1 MSAPDSTPVAAPLPE
16 WMIEAAGITKR
27 FPGVI
32 ANDRVSFAVR
42 PGEIHAVVGENGAG
56 KSTLMKILAG
66 LHVPDEGEIRLRGR
80 AVALRG
86 PRHAAELG
94 IGMVHQHF
102 MLIPRFTVTEN
113 VVLGTEPGGIA
124 RLDLRAGRARIL
136 DLTKRYHL
144 EIDPDAPVSRLSVG
158 QRQRVEILKVLYRGA
173 EVLILDEPTAV
184 LVPQE
189 VDELFRHLRE
199 LRQQGKTVLFI
210 SHKLDE
216 VLAIA
221 DRITV
226 LRRGRVEGTLEAH
239 EATKARLAEM
249 MVGRPVLFQLDK
261 PEPAAPEA
269 AGGGAALALE
279 DVTCRDGRRR
289 VLEGISLT
297 VRPGEIYAIAGVEG
311 NGQAEL
317 AEVIMGL
324 RRPDQGRV
332 RLLGADAT
340 QWPVEKRRAS
350 GLAVIPE
357 DRHRQALVLSMT
369 VWENALLGRH
379 RARAWRRGPLYRPG
393 AIRRRVGSEV
403 GRYDVRTP
411 SLDTPAAALSG
422 GNQQKLVLARELGG
436 RPRVILAAQPTRGL
450 DVGAIEFV
458 WRELLAEARTR
469 GVAVL
474 LISAD
479 LEEIMALADRI
490 GVLAR
495 GRLVG
500 QLDRAEASVELLG
513 RWMLSAGEA
522 V

>member
-239 EATKARLAEM
+239 EATKARLAE
-249 MVGRPVLFQLDK
+249 
-261 PEPAAPEA
+261 
-269 AGGGAALALE
+269 
-279 DVTCRDGRRR
+279 
-289 VLEGISLT
+289 
-297 VRPGEIYAIAGVEG
+297 
-311 NGQAEL
+311 
-317 AEVIMGL
+317 VIMGL

>member
-1 MSAPDSTPVAAPLPE
+1 MSASLPE
-16 WMIEAAGITKR
+16 DAVDWAIEVVRVTKR
-27 FPGVI
+27 FPGVV
-32 ANDRVSFAVR
+32 ANDQVSFAVR
-42 PGEIHAVVGENGAG
+42 RGEIHAVVGENGAG

-66 LHVPDEGEIRLRGR
+66 LYVPDEGEVRLRGR
-80 AVALRG
+80 TVVLRG

-113 VVLGTEPGGIA
+113 VVLGTEPGGAA
-124 RLDLRAGRARIL
+124 RLDLRAGRRRVL
-136 DLTKRYHL
+136 ELSQRYQL

-173 EVLILDEPTAV
+173 EILILDEPTAV

-189 VDELFRHLRE
+189 VEELFRHLRE
-199 LRQQGKTVLFI
+199 LRRQGKTVLFI

-216 VLAIA
+216 VLAVA

-226 LRRGRVEGTLEAH
+226 LRRGRVEGTLDAAQ
-239 EATKARLAEM
+239 ATKARLAEM
-249 MVGRPVLFQLDK
+249 MVGRPVVFQLDR
-261 PEPAAPEA
+261 PASPRP
-269 AGGGAALALE
+269 AGGADALLSLE
-279 DVTCRDGRRR
+279 DVTCTDGRRA
-289 VLEGISLT
+289 VLRGVSLA

-317 AEVIMGL
+317 AETIIGL

-332 RLLGADAT
+332 RLLDADVTDWSVA
-340 QWPVEKRRAS
+340 RRRSA

-357 DRHRQALVLSMT
+357 DRHRQALVLPMMI
-369 VWENALLGRH
+369 WENALLGRH
-379 RARAWRRGPLYRPG
+379 RDPAWRRGLLYRP
-393 AIRRRVGSEV
+393 AVIRGRVGREV
-403 GRYDVRTP
+403 GDYDVRTP
-411 SLDTPAAALSG
+411 SLETPAGSLSG
-422 GNQQKLVLARELGG
+422 GNQQKLVLARELSR

-458 WRELLAEARTR
+458 WRELLEAARR
-469 GVAVL
+469 DGVGVL

-500 QLDRAEASVELLG
+500 ELDRDRATVEELG
-513 RWMLSAGEA
+513 RLMLAGGEA
-522 V
+522 G